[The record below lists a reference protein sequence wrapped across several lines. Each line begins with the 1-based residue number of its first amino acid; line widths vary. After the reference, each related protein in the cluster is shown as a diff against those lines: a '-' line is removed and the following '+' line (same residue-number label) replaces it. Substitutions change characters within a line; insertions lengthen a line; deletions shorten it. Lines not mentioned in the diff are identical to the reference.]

1 MRCRFIIHQFFRNG
15 GSNPPPYIIRV
26 VEGADPYVP
35 VILHFRVVVG
45 ADPYRFYLLSIIY
58 YLLSLISF
66 LPSPTSYGS
75 PRTPTPTFF
84 QVLQGTCTPCKA
96 EVRRRSG
103 SFLLFFRRILR
114 RCPEWHTLPLCHGI
128 RLWLCIQVFR
138 LPTFHAS

>member
-1 MRCRFIIHQFFRNG
+1 MTINN
-15 GSNPPPYIIRV
+15 SA
-26 VEGADPYVP
+26 EGT
-35 VILHFRVVVG
+35 
-45 ADPYRFYLLSIIY
+45 LSIIY
-58 YLLSLISF
+58 YLLSLICVPRYSSLSGRRGRRPLPILSIISYLSSIISF

-75 PRTPTPTFF
+75 PGTSTPTFF